1 MWITR
6 LSVFTRSWRAVASC
20 VRNAS
25 TRKISAS
32 PQEKIAHVNFSAK
45 FSSAQRVALVVG
57 LLAASFAWSQAAK
70 KSDAPVGVDINTG
83 LPVTVT
89 TDTGAK
95 PGEPQPP
102 GINAAA
108 FLVVEAT
115 SGQVLAESRANVRR
129 DPASL
134 TKLMTAYL
142 VFDALHQKKISLTQ
156 RLRVPERAWK
166 AEGSRMFIE
175 PGTPVTTEDLLRG
188 LIIQSGNDAAI
199 ALAITVAGNESEF
212 ISLMNREA
220 KRLGM
225 SDTNFLNPTGL
236 TQQGHYSTAYDLGVL
251 SLALMRD
258 FPQYVKFY
266 AEKSYTH
273 NKITQENRNRL
284 LFLDPT
290 VDGLKTGHTDAAGWC
305 LIATVNRPPRKV
317 LTVLLGAPNDATRI
331 AESKKLIDWAFSAYE
346 SKRFYEG
353 GKAIQQLTIW
363 KSNVDSIPIGFRDD
377 VTAIATAGKAAD
389 ITTTLS
395 IKEPKIAPIQAGDT
409 IGTLTVKRAGS
420 LVYERN
426 VIALEAAPQA
436 GFFKRAWHGIVLWWK
451 SIFK

>member
-1 MWITR
+1 M
-6 LSVFTRSWRAVASC
+6 
-20 VRNAS
+20 
-25 TRKISAS
+25 KISNLILGNTVRRALCAFMFATSMATTFAYAQTAQPAS
-32 PQEKIAHVNFSAK
+32 KAGPA
-45 FSSAQRVALVVG
+45 
-57 LLAASFAWSQAAK
+57 
-70 KSDAPVGVDINTG
+70 VGVDITTG
-83 LPVTVT
+83 RPVKVT
-89 TDTGAK
+89 ADAAVKSDG
-95 PGEPQPP
+95 PVPP

-108 FLVVEAT
+108 YLVVEAT
-115 SGQVLAESRANVRR
+115 SGQVLAESKANVRR

-142 VFDALHQKKISLTQ
+142 VFDALHQKKLSLNQ
-156 RLRVPERAWK
+156 QLRIPERAWK

-175 PGTPVTTEDLLRG
+175 VGKAVTTEDLLRG

-199 ALAITVAGNESEF
+199 ALAISVAGNESEF
-212 ISLMNREA
+212 IALMNREA

-225 SDTNFLNPTGL
+225 KDTNFLNPTGL
-236 TQQGHYSTAYDLGVL
+236 TQQDHYSTAYDLGIL
-251 SLALMRD
+251 SLALIRD

-305 LIATVNRPPRKV
+305 LIATVNRPPRKL
-317 LTVLLGAPNDATRI
+317 LTVVLGAPNEATRVS
-331 AESKKLIDWAFSAYE
+331 ESQKLIDWGFTAYE

-353 GKAIQQLTIW
+353 NKPIQQLAIW
-363 KSNVDSIPIGFRDD
+363 KSDIESIPIGFRDD
-377 VTAIATAGKAAD
+377 VTAIAATGKVGD
-389 ITTTLS
+389 ITTNLS
-395 IKEPKIAPIQAGDT
+395 FKTPLIAPIQLGDT
-409 IGTLTVKRAGS
+409 IGTLTVKRAGN
-420 LVYERN
+420 LIYERD
-426 VIALEAAPQA
+426 VIALQAAPQA